1 MLLLLLLCPGD
12 FKEEISKSLAQYNS
26 KIEHLKAEMEEYTAS
41 ATLIRADMQTLRSRY
56 GIVAA
61 QQKCDL
67 CSQTVLTKHFLLFPC
82 THAFHTACA
91 LAECNRFLGA
101 RPALRAKV
109 LADDEAREAAAQ
121 AQAIA
126 QGTSAS
132 SSHPAAA
139 ALAKSAAAAAA
150 AEPVLSREAREARCL
165 ENYAASECCLCGEI
179 MINSVSAPFILPDE
193 DFEVKAW
200 EV

>member
-1 MLLLLLLCPGD
+1 MYSGD

-26 KIEHLKAEMEEYTAS
+26 KIETLKSEMEEYTAS
-41 ATLIRADMQTLRSRY
+41 ATLIRQDIHALRSRY
-56 GIVAA
+56 GVVSS

-91 LAECNRFLGA
+91 LAECTKFLSA
-101 RPALRAKV
+101 HPALRAKV
-109 LADDEAREAAAQ
+109 LADDEAREAAAT

-165 ENYAASECCLCGEI
+165 ENFAASECCLCGEI
-179 MINSVSAPFILPDE
+179 MIDSVAKPFIMPDE
-193 DFEVKAW
+193 EFEVKAW